1 MRRLRRLAA
10 YLWAAPCS
18 LLGLLLALPL
28 LLCGA
33 RASRQHGAL
42 EIALWPDDKVRRL
55 PFAAITFGHVIIGQ
69 NRLLLARLRAHEQ
82 VHVRQYQRWGVLFL
96 LAYPAA
102 ACGCGCAASGRTG
115 TTRSRWKRAGWETGN
130 GTDAA
135 AKLGRK
141 TKAPRGR
148 GHSAAGGIGSA
159 FAEVIRRQ
167 PVVRIQRMPAG
178 QHLAMVK
185 TRPDRAADKGQ
196 HATEQR
202 KNKE

>member
-1 MRRLRRLAA
+1 MQAHRLRRTLG

-33 RASRQHGAL
+33 RAGRQQGAL

-69 NRLLLARLRAHEQ
+69 NRQLLARLRAHEQ

-102 ACGCGCAASGRTG
+102 SLWLWLRG
-115 TTRSRWKRAGWETGN
+115 KRPYRDNPFEVEARR
-130 GTDAA
+130 
-135 AKLGRK
+135 LGD
-141 TKAPRGR
+141 
-148 GHSAAGGIGSA
+148 
-159 FAEVIRRQ
+159 
-167 PVVRIQRMPAG
+167 G
-178 QHLAMVK
+178 QQ
-185 TRPDRAADKGQ
+185 D
-196 HATEQR
+196 
-202 KNKE
+202 

>member
-1 MRRLRRLAA
+1 MHTRSLRRLAA

-42 EIALWPDDKVRRL
+42 EIALWPDDKMGRL

-82 VHVRQYQRWGVLFL
+82 VHVRQYQRWGVLLL

-102 ACGCGCAASGRTG
+102 SLWLWLRG
-115 TTRSRWKRAGWETGN
+115 KRPYRDNPFEVEARR
-130 GTDAA
+130 
-135 AKLGRK
+135 LGD
-141 TKAPRGR
+141 G
-148 GHSAAGGIGSA
+148 
-159 FAEVIRRQ
+159 
-167 PVVRIQRMPAG
+167 QR
-178 QHLAMVK
+178 
-185 TRPDRAADKGQ
+185 D
-196 HATEQR
+196 
-202 KNKE
+202 